1 MTWWYWIL
9 LGLGLTLFELVTPGG
24 LFAIFF
30 AVAAIVVGLL
40 DLVGIGGPDWVQWVL
55 FSVLALASLALFRRP
70 LLARLRLD
78 VRGKDVDSLTGEVVS
93 PLAPI
98 APGEVGR
105 AELRGSTWSARNVA
119 AAAVTAGQRCRVVAV
134 HGLEL
139 DIRPE

>member
-30 AVAAIVVGLL
+30 AVAAIAVGVLE
-40 DLVGIGGPDWVQWVL
+40 LVGVGGPDWVQWVL
-55 FSVLALASLALFRRP
+55 FSLLALVSLAVFRRP
-70 LLARLRLD
+70 LLARLRLNE
-78 VRGKDVDSLTGEVVS
+78 RATEVDSLTGEVVN
-93 PLAPI
+93 PLAAI
-98 APGEVGR
+98 APGEIGR

-119 AAAVTAGQRCRVVAV
+119 AAAVAAGQRCRVVAV
-134 HGLEL
+134 RGLEL

>member
-30 AVAAIVVGLL
+30 AVSALVVGLL
-40 DLVGIGGPDWVQWVL
+40 ELLGVGGPDWGQWVL
-55 FSVLALASLALFRRP
+55 FSVLALVSLALFRRP

-78 VRGKDVDSLTGEVVS
+78 ERAKDVDSLTGEVVN
-93 PLAPI
+93 PLAAI
-98 APGEVGR
+98 GPGETGR
-105 AELRGSTWSARNVA
+105 AELRGSTWTARNVA
-119 AAAVTAGQRCRVVAV
+119 AAAVAAGQRCRVVGV
-134 HGLEL
+134 RGLEL

>member
-40 DLVGIGGPDWVQWVL
+40 DLAGVGGADWVQWVL
-55 FSVLALASLALFRRP
+55 FSVVALASLALFRRP
-70 LLARLRLD
+70 LLARLRLNE
-78 VRGKDVDSLTGEVVS
+78 RGTDVDSLSGELVN
-93 PLAPI
+93 PLATI
-98 APGEVGR
+98 GPGETGR
-105 AELRGSTWSARNVA
+105 AELRGSTWNARNVA
-119 AAAVTAGQRCRVVAV
+119 AAAVAAGQRCRVVGV
-134 HGLEL
+134 RGLEL